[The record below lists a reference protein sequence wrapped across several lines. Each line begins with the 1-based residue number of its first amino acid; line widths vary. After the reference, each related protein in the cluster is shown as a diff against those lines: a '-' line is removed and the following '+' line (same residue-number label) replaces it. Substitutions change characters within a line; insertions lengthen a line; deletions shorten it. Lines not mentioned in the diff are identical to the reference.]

1 MSNSVTL
8 WTVAHQVPLYMG
20 FLKQEYWSGLPC
32 PPPGESSWLRDWTY
46 VSYVSCIGRWILYQL
61 SHQVSPKEY
70 ISNSKYPSQH
80 LEFLYSLCVCV
91 CVCMC
96 VYSTSISTNIK
107 VLYGDYLHSPLPHNV
122 LYSPFW
128 LGYLYHIYISFIKYF
143 WSLASYLID

>member
-1 MSNSVTL
+1 MDCSPPGSSLHGDYPGKNIRVGCHSQLQGNLPNPGSN
-8 WTVAHQVPLYMG
+8 P
-20 FLKQEYWSGLPC
+20 GLPHC
-32 PPPGESSWLRDWTY
+32 
-46 VSYVSCIGRWILYQL
+46 RWILYHL

-70 ISNSKYPSQH
+70 IYNSKYPSQH
-80 LEFLYSLCVCV
+80 LEFLYSVCV